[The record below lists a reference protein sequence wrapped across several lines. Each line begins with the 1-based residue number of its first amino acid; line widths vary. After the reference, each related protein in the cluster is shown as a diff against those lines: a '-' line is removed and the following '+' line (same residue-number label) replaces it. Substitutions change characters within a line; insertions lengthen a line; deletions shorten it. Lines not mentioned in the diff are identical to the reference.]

1 MSVFRSLLKMY
12 IRCTMERAYSVFAT
26 SYALSMTVIASVRPS
41 STLVIPAPGLRRCPI
56 VA

>member
-1 MSVFRSLLKMY
+1 MSVFRPLLKMY

-26 SYALSMTVIASVRPS
+26 SYALSMTDIASVRPS